1 MKKIVF
7 RFVAYVLLFMLGFLS
22 YNVVYEITEKQ
33 QAAEMRQSLPAF
45 SFQGLAGQAFELGDL
60 AAGRPTLVIYFHP
73 DCDHCQYEA
82 RAVRDSLHRF
92 AEANVLLVSNE
103 PIERLREFGEAYDLL
118 GTPNVHILH
127 DANGDFKRLF
137 GTSSVPSIFIYNR
150 NRELVK
156 HYKGETKVE
165 AILTYLE

>member
-1 MKKIVF
+1 MKKTIAILLLIAVLCTG
-7 RFVAYVLLFMLGFLS
+7 AYLGSNILRG
-22 YNVVYEITEKQ
+22 YEQRAQVE
-33 QAAEMRQSLPAF
+33 ENRQTLPAF

-60 AAGRPTLVIYFHP
+60 AAGQPMLVIYFHS
-73 DCDHCQYEA
+73 DCDYCQYEA
-82 RAVRDSLHRF
+82 RAIRDSLHRF
-92 AEANVLLVSNE
+92 AEANVVLVSDE

-118 GTPNVHILH
+118 SAPNVYILH

-150 NRELVK
+150 SRELVK
-156 HYKGETKVE
+156 HYKGETKIE